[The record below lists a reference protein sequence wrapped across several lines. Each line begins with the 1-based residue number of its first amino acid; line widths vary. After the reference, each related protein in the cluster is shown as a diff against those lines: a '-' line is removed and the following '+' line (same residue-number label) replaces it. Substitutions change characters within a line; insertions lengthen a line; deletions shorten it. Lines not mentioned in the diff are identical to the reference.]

1 MAEQQ
6 PFFCADCDA
15 ELKSGEGVRK
25 KDGRVICQKC
35 EQKLRDKAERGRQ
48 ADLFV
53 EQSSLFNPARRRNV
67 PGFKDRAGQ
76 FHPIR
81 AGKGYNEFLA
91 GDFEPRKR
99 PTQKEQRE
107 IEKWQRQETKRIR
120 EEIDA
125 PKRSL
130 AQFVRAYGGIVP
142 GGMYAGEIRRLGYHE
157 TGTTGLINQKA
168 RIGSHKQTAQ
178 YVMDAA
184 NQEGYRDRY
193 GERFTSIGDFLA
205 AVEESAVK
213 GISKSGRKADTAKQK
228 RAKQMARAMSNPH
241 KSYSRLSARR
251 SKKAAEVVK
260 MGREF
265 ERAGL
270 AMGDPNLRLRGM
282 TLQRRGMRSGEGH
295 ILKGGTVVEGPVGR
309 LPNPDRFVVEWWKW
323 PNKKP
328 AGQKYFAD
336 YSTAMQFAD
345 RKQDSADPVIVFEW
359 KNDQW
364 VRVAGQQPP
373 GWTGIDPQ
381 HRRNPQSRR
390 YGQRA
395 QMTKQT
401 FDILVKEYGREA
413 AHKALAFWNS
423 QPASFRAGVKALPF
437 LRDNEYLWRSLSN
450 PDPWLGTPEPR
461 KSRAKKCAENPEA
474 IHIDAGHVGANQ
486 RLNPSE
492 QHIDAGHVTIVN
504 PKKRDK
510 FSRKVSQLVGE
521 GYPQK
526 QAVAIAFSE
535 QRAGKLN
542 PEFKILKTYFKG
554 DPKFGRTTTLTRD
567 GKVVLVL
574 MGIVPKRAIM
584 RQYEELKAAGKL
596 RDPFGGKRLNPAKA
610 PRGSSEKHFYVSAD
624 VAGTHDAYPKYE
636 SVQVNAPN
644 KTQALKIG
652 RETLRGLY
660 KNAKRFEVAGPF
672 HTRLSASYAIK
683 AEQAS
688 VRRHARKHNSVF
700 SRAGKLNPFGGKRLN
715 AELLRTKDWR
725 ESRRREF
732 NQLKALPFLS
742 ETQVKRYN
750 WLKEQ
755 VKLDNKF
762 AAAEQGGPRK
772 RNSVFSNY
780 RMIRAH
786 DRALIK
792 KAEHNAR
799 VEAIN
804 AEIKE
809 VKYDPWFN
817 RRENKTLQRITIE
830 KLKDRKEKLT
840 GKRNPALVAD
850 DAETARA
857 LIQAPYV
864 GAQYSRLGG
873 AGRESVLI
881 VVSLD
886 PKDTWANGILENSRY
901 TRFHLGS
908 DGVLEQFTRSRGL
921 TTFRKTRVKDI
932 REAVSKINK
941 YLSQQAKKNPSVTNL
956 SKTFQGKA
964 DGATQEL
971 KAANSAPA
979 NLARAGKLVFLKVAG
994 KSIRIP
1000 GAVVAIAPNEKLW
1013 IVGDHAPL
1021 FASKAQPGTQADYG
1035 EVSEICYETAK
1046 AHIGNGKRFEYVHE
1060 FGENGGRRP
1069 HLLIDSEG
1077 MPILR
1082 GGDYKIR
1089 AEGIVN

>member
-120 EEIDA
+120 EEVDA

-157 TGTTGLINQKA
+157 TGTTGLLNQKA

-184 NQEGYRDRY
+184 NEEGYRDRH

-205 AVEESAVK
+205 AVEQSAVK

-309 LPNPDRFVVEWWKW
+309 LP
-323 PNKKP
+323 
-328 AGQKYFAD
+328 
-336 YSTAMQFAD
+336 
-345 RKQDSADPVIVFEW
+345 
-359 KNDQW
+359 
-364 VRVAGQQPP
+364 
-373 GWTGIDPQ
+373 
-381 HRRNPQSRR
+381 NPQSRR

-504 PKKRDK
+504 PKRDK
-510 FSRKVSQLVGE
+510 FSRKVSQLVRE

-652 RETLRGLY
+652 REALRGLY

-700 SRAGKLNPFGGKRLN
+700 S
-715 AELLRTKDWR
+715 
-725 ESRRREF
+725 
-732 NQLKALPFLS
+732 
-742 ETQVKRYN
+742 
-750 WLKEQ
+750 
-755 VKLDNKF
+755 
-762 AAAEQGGPRK
+762 
-772 RNSVFSNY
+772 NY
-780 RMIRAH
+780 RMIKAH

-817 RRENKTLQRITIE
+817 RRENKTLQRVTIE

-941 YLSQQAKKNPSVTNL
+941 YLSQQAKQNPSVTNL